1 MKDFMKSEGLK
12 MKRKKFGSTD
22 KREVTVKPHKSSK
35 QSKPTFGN
43 ALARAALKKFLKL
56 DVEDWK

>member
-1 MKDFMKSEGLK
+1 MDSDALK
-12 MKRKKFGSTD
+12 MKRD
-22 KREVTVKPHKSSK
+22 KRAWNKKEKKEVTVKPHKSSK

-43 ALARAALKKFLKL
+43 ALAKAALKKFLKL

>member
-1 MKDFMKSEGLK
+1 MDSDSLK
-12 MKRKKFGSTD
+12 IKRD
-22 KREVTVKPHKSSK
+22 KRAWKKKEKKEVTVKPHKSSK

-56 DVEDWK
+56 DIEDWK

>member
-1 MKDFMKSEGLK
+1 MENDSLK
-12 MKRKKFGSTD
+12 IKRD
-22 KREVTVKPHKSSK
+22 KRAWKKKEKKEVTVKPHKSSK

>member
-1 MKDFMKSEGLK
+1 MKSEGLK

-43 ALARAALKKFLKL
+43 ALARAAMKKFLKL